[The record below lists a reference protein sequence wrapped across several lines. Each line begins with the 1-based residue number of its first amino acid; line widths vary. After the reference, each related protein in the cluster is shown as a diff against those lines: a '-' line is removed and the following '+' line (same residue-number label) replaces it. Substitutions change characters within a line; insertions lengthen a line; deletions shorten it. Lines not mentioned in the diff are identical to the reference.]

1 MIAFSPRYKDDL
13 REVHSFLRHV
23 SGSLV
28 IDNLQD
34 LLAFARVVATG
45 SLSAASRELDM
56 SSAVVS
62 RRLAKLEKSVGVL
75 LIQRTT
81 RRSTLTEEG
90 KIFHRQVLRI
100 LAEIEEAESLMS
112 GRRGAVSGTLR
123 VTAPHAFGRAKIAP
137 MIAEFAR
144 SYEDLSVNL
153 ELTDA
158 DDMLASGVDVA
169 IHFGDL
175 SDSSIIARELAPNF
189 LVLCASP
196 TYLAKHGPPTH
207 PDNLSG
213 HRCIVIGKQQRAVWQ
228 FQGPENASVPLKG
241 ALVTNDGNAA
251 HAWALEGAGIALQ
264 SIWDV
269 GDDIEAGRLQRV
281 LPEYLM
287 RAAPLHA
294 IYAQRQHLAPRVR
307 LFVDFLRTR
316 LQASWRWSGA

>member
-1 MIAFSPRYKDDL
+1 M
-13 REVHSFLRHV
+13 
-23 SGSLV
+23 

-56 SSAVVS
+56 SSAVIS
-62 RRLAKLEKSVGVL
+62 RRLANLERSVGVL
-75 LIQRTT
+75 LVQRTT

-90 KIFHRQVLRI
+90 KIFHGQVLRI
-100 LAEIEEAESLMS
+100 LAEIEEAEGLMS
-112 GRRGAVSGTLR
+112 GRRDAVSGTLR
-123 VTAPHAFGRAKIAP
+123 VTAPHAFGRGKIAP

-153 ELTDA
+153 ELSDA
-158 DDMLASGVDVA
+158 VDDLLASGVDLA
-169 IHFGDL
+169 IRFGNL

-189 LVLCASP
+189 RVLCASP
-196 TYLAKHGPPTH
+196 AYLAKHGQPTH
-207 PDNLSG
+207 PDNLLG
-213 HRCIVIGKQQRAVWQ
+213 HRCIVIGKQQRAVWR
-228 FQGPENASVPLKG
+228 FQGAENVSVLLKG
-241 ALVTNDGNAA
+241 ALVTNDSNAA

-281 LPEYLM
+281 LPEYSM

-294 IYAQRQHLAPRVR
+294 LYAQRQHVAPRVR
-307 LFVDFLRTR
+307 LFVDFLRAR
-316 LQASWRWSGA
+316 LQASWRWGAA

>member
-1 MIAFSPRYKDDL
+1 M
-13 REVHSFLRHV
+13 
-23 SGSLV
+23 

-34 LLAFARVVATG
+34 LYAFAHVVATG

-56 SSAVVS
+56 SPAVIS
-62 RRLAKLEKSVGVL
+62 RRLARLEKSVGVL
-75 LIQRTT
+75 LVQRTT
-81 RRSTLTEEG
+81 RQSALTEEG
-90 KIFHRQVLRI
+90 KIFHRQVIRI

-112 GRRGAVSGTLR
+112 GRRDAVNGTLR

-144 SYEDLSVNL
+144 SYEELSVNL
-153 ELTDA
+153 ELSDA
-158 DDMLASGVDVA
+158 DDLLASGVDVA
-169 IHFGDL
+169 IHFGNL

-196 TYLAKHGPPTH
+196 AYVAEHGQPTH
-207 PDNLSG
+207 PGNLLG
-213 HRCIVIGKQQRAVWQ
+213 HRCIVIGKQQRAVWR
-228 FQGPENASVPLKG
+228 FHGTDKVSVPLKG

-281 LPEYLM
+281 LPGYSM

-294 IYAQRQHLAPRVR
+294 IYAQRQHLAPRIR
-307 LFVDFLRTR
+307 LFVDFLRIR
-316 LQASWRWSGA
+316 LQASWRWGANPLSS